1 MTDFGMECSVE
12 NWGTAKGYP
21 ADKGELR
28 NWESLIVDKQRKENT
43 SVGGSNTCVQCAGN
57 QR

>member
-1 MTDFGMECSVE
+1 MECSVE